1 MLYKILERS
10 NTMTRFI
17 EAAMID
23 KDGFLVGTTPVQE
36 DPMSPG
42 NWLLPPDCVLVD
54 LPKEIKPGYAYKL
67 TKKKTW
73 KEIKINQETGQVIDE
88 EAEYQKRI
96 EFIKRNAL
104 CFKDEYFETS
114 ETFLNAL
121 NYITQQSLAEYSVR
135 CYNLNNLQEKQLV
148 KLTADEVNQLIAL
161 LQKKIYMPYFE

>member
-1 MLYKILERS
+1 
-10 NTMTRFI
+10 MTRFI

-88 EAEYQKRI
+88 EAENQKRI
-96 EFIKRNAL
+96 EFIKKNAIY
-104 CFKDEYFETS
+104 FKDEYFETS

-121 NYITQQSLAEYSVR
+121 NYIIQQPLTEYSVR
-135 CYNLNNLQEKQLV
+135 CYNLNDLQEKQLV

>member
-1 MLYKILERS
+1 
-10 NTMTRFI
+10 MTRFI

-23 KDGFLVGTTPVQE
+23 KDGFLIGTTPVQE

-42 NWLLPPDCVLVD
+42 NWLLPPDCVLVE

-73 KEIKINQETGQVIDE
+73 KEVKINQETGQEIDE
-88 EAEYQKRI
+88 EAEKQRQI
-96 EFIKRNAL
+96 EYIKKNAL

-148 KLTADEVNQLIAL
+148 KLTAYEVNQLIEL
-161 LQKKIYMPYFE
+161 LQKKIYMPYFK

>member
-1 MLYKILERS
+1 
-10 NTMTRFI
+10 MTRFI

-23 KDGFLVGTTPVQE
+23 KEGFLVGTTPVQE

-73 KEIKINQETGQVIDE
+73 KEIKINQETGQVVDE
-88 EAEYQKRI
+88 EAENQKRI
-96 EFIKRNAL
+96 EYIKKNAL

-121 NYITQQSLAEYSVR
+121 SYITQRSLTEYSVR

>member
-1 MLYKILERS
+1 MA
-10 NTMTRFI
+10 RFT

-73 KEIKINQETGQVIDE
+73 KEVKINQETKQEIDPE
-88 EAEYQKRI
+88 EEKKKQIELIKENSFEYKG
-96 EFIKRNAL
+96 N
-104 CFKDEYFETS
+104 YFELS
-114 ETFLNAL
+114 ETFLCAVNYAL
-121 NYITQQSLAEYSVR
+121 NNMKEETIKAR
-135 CYNLNNLQEKQLV
+135 CYNLEDLSAEQYAE
-148 KLTADEVNQLIAL
+148 LTNEDLAQIAETL
-161 LQKKIYMPYFE
+161 AKKIYSAYFK